1 MIIIIGVVKEYIEQN
16 DNKNRMFQ
24 EIYIYIYIYIYRTNQ
39 VWICMLPHSK
49 PSWNIRRVRDK
60 IKNWNQVPK
69 QVQF

>member
-39 VWICMLPHSK
+39 V
-49 PSWNIRRVRDK
+49 
-60 IKNWNQVPK
+60 
-69 QVQF
+69 